1 MPTIPKRLAPY
12 SAALLV
18 MATVLSVGG
27 FICGTTG
34 GPVPE
39 PTSGSIFVNIG
50 FGAVTSAPYDCT
62 GSGSVTITPQNLT
75 GTGGDGQEQTQP
87 YSFSGKSSTT
97 DAPACQVTVNFPKK
111 TPGTWQAS
119 NGQAACIANLTAG
132 QSATVKIHNGTCQ

>member
-1 MPTIPKRLAPY
+1 MSITKRLAPY
-12 SAALLV
+12 SAVLLV
-18 MATVLSVGG
+18 MTTVLSVGG

-34 GPVPE
+34 GTPPP
-39 PTSGSIFVNIG
+39 PTAGAIFVNIG
-50 FGAVTSAPYDCT
+50 FGAVTSTPYDCT

-75 GTGGDGQEQTQP
+75 GTGGSGTEETRQ

-97 DAPACQVTVNFPKK
+97 PNEPACQVTVNFPSK

-132 QSATVKIHNGTCQ
+132 QSATVKIHNGACQ